1 MECDLGA
8 LDPEVVAIGP
18 GVVGHVRDLVHGEPS
33 EPDVPELLDP
43 VGEEDPELITHLL
56 VIPVVLLRIPL
67 LGLLPGLLELLERV
81 NPEILPLIGVDLG
94 PLLDEHLLVKD
105 LTLLDENAITN
116 GVELLDP
123 EDHVVGEEVVLLLEV
138 DEVGLG
144 PIRHGREVS
153 PVGAPH
159 VLEVEG
165 PALVQVILG
174 DLSDLGS
181 EGGLGDVLAHCVLLD
196 SLRNPLFL
204 CVEYSISHT
213 GMEVNHFFE
222 VFWSNFWF
230 THS

>member
-1 MECDLGA
+1 MTSGNPRGITLAREPGEGVSVPVERDLGA

-18 GVVGHVRDLVHGEPS
+18 GVVGHVRNLVHGEPS
-33 EPDVPELLDP
+33 EPNIPELLDP
-43 VGEEDPELITHLL
+43 VSEEDPELITHLL

-81 NPEILPLIGVDLG
+81 NLEILPLIGVDLG

-105 LTLLDENAITN
+105 LTLLDENVVTN

-123 EDHVVGEEVVLLLEV
+123 EDHVVGEEVILLLEV

-144 PIRHGREVS
+144 PIRHGREVG

-165 PALVQVILG
+165 PALVQVVLG

-181 EGGLGDVLAHCVLLD
+181 EGGLGDVLAHFVLLD
-196 SLRNPLFL
+196 S
-204 CVEYSISHT
+204 
-213 GMEVNHFFE
+213 
-222 VFWSNFWF
+222 
-230 THS
+230 